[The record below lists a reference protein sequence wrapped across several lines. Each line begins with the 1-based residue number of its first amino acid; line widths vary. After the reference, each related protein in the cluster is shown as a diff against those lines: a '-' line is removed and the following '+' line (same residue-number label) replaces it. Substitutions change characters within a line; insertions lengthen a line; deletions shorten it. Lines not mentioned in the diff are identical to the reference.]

1 MLKRGFDIAVS
12 GIALLFLLP
21 LLLVLA
27 ATVRLDSP
35 GPALFWQTRVGRS
48 FRPFQLLKLRSMR
61 HGGPGMELTSGQD
74 ERITRVGRLLRDY
87 KLDELPQLWYVFRG
101 EMSLVGPRP
110 EMPAFVEQFQA
121 GYAEILQVRPGITDP
136 ASLRYR
142 SEAEI
147 LGRAADPVTYYT
159 EVILP
164 DKIEISKRYIRN
176 ANFRTDMSVILL
188 TMAVLFKK

>member
-1 MLKRGFDIAVS
+1 
-12 GIALLFLLP
+12 
-21 LLLVLA
+21 
-27 ATVRLDSP
+27 
-35 GPALFWQTRVGRS
+35 
-48 FRPFQLLKLRSMR
+48 
-61 HGGPGMELTSGQD
+61 MEITSGQD

-87 KLDELPQLWYVFRG
+87 KLDELPQLWNVFRG